1 MKDATTTAITAI
13 TDSRGRTLALIG
25 PVVCVQVQ
33 RDPLKQREGQSV
45 WYDPAPLVTVAALE
59 LTPTGVIG
67 RDDAETVIMDVHNAA
82 HPASKFRGENGVSIG
97 FTSHYAKMR
106 DRFGAHLTDGIGAEG
121 ILVATDAVLS
131 LDDVAA
137 GFVIVTANGEQIAL
151 DAVEVAEPC
160 APFSRFCLQL
170 PPDRPADASVTEAL
184 RFLRGGTRGFYAT
197 LSSDHSDTTATTTG
211 NIVRPGDTLYRAVE
225 NA

>member
-1 MKDATTTAITAI
+1 MDI
-13 TDSRGRTLALIG
+13 RERTLALIG
-25 PVVCVQVQ
+25 PVVRVQVQ

-45 WYDPAPLVTVAALE
+45 WYDPAPLAIVAALE

-67 RDDAETVIMDVHNAA
+67 RDDTNTRIMDVHNAA
-82 HPASKFRGENGVSIG
+82 HPASRYRGENGVSVG
-97 FTSHYAKMR
+97 FTSHYGKMR
-106 DRFGAHLTDGIGAEG
+106 ERFGPHLTDGIAAEG
-121 ILVATDAVLS
+121 ILVETDAVLS
-131 LDDVAA
+131 LGDVAA

-160 APFSRFCLQL
+160 APFSRFCLRL

-197 LSSDHSDTTATTTG
+197 LAPDHEGATT
-211 NIVRPGDTLYRAVE
+211 VRPGDMLYRVVRDA
-225 NA
+225 